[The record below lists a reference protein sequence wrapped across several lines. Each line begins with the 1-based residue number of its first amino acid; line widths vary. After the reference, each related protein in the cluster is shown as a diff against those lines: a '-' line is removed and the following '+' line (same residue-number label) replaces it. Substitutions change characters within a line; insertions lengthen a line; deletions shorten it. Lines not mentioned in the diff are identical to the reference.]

1 MALDEAVGKNWF
13 PLYTDVQSMA
23 IAVFMLHDSPHFSD
37 VHQIQMHDFLA
48 GKTTFGTIAEPRA
61 WLLDN
66 AAFERRLAKRN
77 LVTPI
82 DPAQFGM
89 TVTKVFSVDRPLPET
104 DYSILRGL
112 VAVSDLVPVPGLR
125 SHIHETADDLLLP
138 GVANVYLLEKQ
149 GGSSTDVTD
158 KKE

>member
-1 MALDEAVGKNWF
+1 LDEAVRRDWF

-23 IAVFMLHDSPHFSD
+23 IAAFMLHDSPRFAD
-37 VHQIQMHDFLA
+37 LHQIQRHDFLT
-48 GKTTFGTIAEPRA
+48 GKTTFGTVAEPRA

-89 TVTKVFSVDRPLPET
+89 KATPVFTVDRPLPAM
-104 DYSILRGL
+104 DYSILHGL
-112 VAVSDLVPVPGLR
+112 VAVADLVPVPGLR
-125 SHIHETADDLLLP
+125 SHIHETADDLLIP
-138 GVANVYLLEKQ
+138 GVANVYRLER
-149 GGSSTDVTD
+149 
-158 KKE
+158 